1 MRKFVFTIKEDVCAA
16 NGKDVN
22 ATELLSVMTHYGSV
36 EEYDKVIAAITAE
49 YQASID
55 GLNRQL
61 ALIKEQEL
69 TEDEIKM
76 VKAYRDGKNSV
87 VGKYVAVAE
96 EYAKQLE
103 AVKQEAEQR
112 TARIKAIL
120 GE

>member
-1 MRKFVFTIKEDVCAA
+1 MRKFVFTIKDDVCAA

-22 ATELLSVMTHYGSV
+22 ATELLTVMTHYGTV
-36 EEYDKVIAAITAE
+36 EEYDKVISAISAE
-49 YQASID
+49 YQGSID

-69 TEDEIKM
+69 TDDEIKL

-87 VGKYVAVAE
+87 VGKYVATID

-103 AVKQEAEQR
+103 AVKQESEQR

>member
-1 MRKFVFTIKEDVCAA
+1 MRKFVFTIKDDVCAA

-22 ATELLSVMTHYGSV
+22 ASELLSVMTHYGTV
-36 EEYDKVIAAITAE
+36 EEYDKVVAALSQE

-87 VGKYVAVAE
+87 IGHYTAIAD
-96 EYAKQLE
+96 EYARQLE

-112 TARIKAIL
+112 TAKIKAIL